1 MKKHLRS
8 LHLMPTSQQNNPGKH
23 FSGAADFGIKQKMFL
38 FRKSWKH
45 STEAVI
51 YLCLLALLQ
60 PLVLSA
66 GDGNDIK
73 TISAAVDHHY
83 NSLQTFKAEFTE
95 IYTGAGVSRNE
106 SGTLLLKRP
115 GKMRWD
121 YHQPREKL
129 FVSDG
134 KMAYF
139 YVPGERQ
146 ARRTSVKTLDDLRS
160 PLRYLLGKT
169 RLEKEFSSLKLAT
182 GARVSKSGN
191 IVISGIPKNMKDRV
205 TQVLLEITPEH
216 QIQRLQIEEVDG
228 STTEFQ
234 FASFEENKAI
244 TDKQFIFTKPPGVEL
259 IEAREL
265 QGE

>member
-1 MKKHLRS
+1 MKKRLRS
-8 LHLMPTSQQNNPGKH
+8 LPLMPTSRQNNPGKQL
-23 FSGAADFGIKQKMFL
+23 SEAADFGAKQNMSL
-38 FRKSWKH
+38 VRKSWKH
-45 STEAVI
+45 STEAAV
-51 YLCLLALLQ
+51 YLCLLAFLQ
-60 PLVLSA
+60 PLPLSA
-66 GDGNDIK
+66 DNGNNIK
-73 TISAAVDHHY
+73 TISAAVDRHY

-106 SGTLLLKRP
+106 SGALLLKRP

-121 YHQPREKL
+121 YRQPREKL
-129 FVSDG
+129 FISDG

-182 GARVSKSGN
+182 GVRVSKSGN

-205 TQVLLEITPEH
+205 AQVLLEITPEH
-216 QIQRLQIEEVDG
+216 QIERLLIEEVDG
-228 STTEFQ
+228 STTEFR
-234 FASFEENKAI
+234 FAGFEENKPIA
-244 TDKQFIFTKPPGVEL
+244 DKQFIFTKPPGVEL
-259 IEAREL
+259 IEAHEL